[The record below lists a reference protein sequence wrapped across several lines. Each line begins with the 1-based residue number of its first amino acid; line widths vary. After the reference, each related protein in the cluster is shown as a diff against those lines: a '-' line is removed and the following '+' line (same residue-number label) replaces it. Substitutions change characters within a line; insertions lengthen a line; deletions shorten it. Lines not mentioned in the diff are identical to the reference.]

1 MKCQACKQD
10 MMVIGNVFSSPKTS
24 EEVSV
29 QLQYG
34 CRNPKCTEFAGNKQ
48 EKTDKI
54 KLDSK
59 KKVN

>member
-1 MKCQACKQD
+1 